1 SARPTL
7 ATRWRV
13 GLDRPDHR
21 RGADLDLQPADRRGD
36 AALRARR
43 HTRPDRRPDGGT
55 ERVVEQRPAARRW
68 LVASVGSEPAASRHC
83 ARGPLDWRD
92 GLGIRGSLR
101 VAVATAGRRSRISG
115 ADPYRVRS
123 EWLRRAVREP

>member
-1 SARPTL
+1 VRAGAVAEAVGAVHRGDPVRLVGAGVQYPPGLAACVPARWTLVVRLRRGGRGRAVDASAGGLVRGGGDTDAAGASARPTL

-55 ERVVEQRPAARRW
+55 ER
-68 LVASVGSEPAASRHC
+68 
-83 ARGPLDWRD
+83 
-92 GLGIRGSLR
+92 
-101 VAVATAGRRSRISG
+101 
-115 ADPYRVRS
+115 
-123 EWLRRAVREP
+123 